1 MALLSGMA
9 RRRRRTRAEAG
20 ATIPDSRTDILQRR
34 ARRAT
39 KKGEHRKAAV
49 ALRELVALR
58 GDAKSWTL
66 LGDTL
71 RRARRPSEAVTAL
84 KQALWLHRKAGSDLR
99 ARTVARMLVELDPF
113 DQKTAKYA

>member
-1 MALLSGMA
+1 MG
-9 RRRRRTRAEAG
+9 RRRRARRAYAQKQAG
-20 ATIPDSRTDILQRR
+20 PIAAPSNEKTEILRRR

-39 KKGEHRKAAV
+39 RKGDHRKAAV
-49 ALRELVALR
+49 ALRELVALE

-71 RRARRPSEAVTAL
+71 KRARRPREAIRAL
-84 KQALWLHRKAGSDLR
+84 KQACWLHRQAGADLR

-113 DQKTAKYA
+113 DEKHAHIA